1 MKPVDIL
8 NEAASLVSGDR
19 AKQHGDYVE
28 LHSRTADLW
37 SVFLKTNIKP
47 SDVAFCM
54 TLLKVAREE
63 TGGSNPD
70 DGVDASAYTGLWAA
84 LTKNA

>member
-1 MKPVDIL
+1 
-8 NEAASLVSGDR
+8 
-19 AKQHGDYVE
+19 
-28 LHSRTADLW
+28 
-37 SVFLKTNIKP
+37 
-47 SDVAFCM
+47 FCM